1 MAGYTELSSSWTS
14 VLSTALNTLANLAQA
29 TSATITPPTSPSRPL
44 YLDLR
49 INLASLTPSAGAS
62 LSVHILPAV
71 DNGPTNFA
79 DPTGVTLAAVQ
90 PLNSGAAAKYAYLEG
105 LRCPVVPFR
114 IALVNNAGV
123 PLAASGNTVEYITK
137 TEG

>member
-1 MAGYTELSSSWTS
+1 MAGYTELSSWTS
-14 VLSTALNTLANLAQA
+14 VLSTALNSLANLAQA
-29 TSATITPPTSPSRPL
+29 ASGTITPPDEPSRPF

-49 INLASLTPSAGAS
+49 INLASLNPSAGAS
-62 LSVHILPAV
+62 LSIHILPAV
-71 DNGPTNFA
+71 DRVPTNFA
-79 DPTGVTLAAVQ
+79 DVTSLTLAAVQ
-90 PLNSGAAAKYAYLEG
+90 PLNTGAAAKYHYIEG

-123 PLAASGNTVEYITK
+123 ALAASGNTVEYLTK